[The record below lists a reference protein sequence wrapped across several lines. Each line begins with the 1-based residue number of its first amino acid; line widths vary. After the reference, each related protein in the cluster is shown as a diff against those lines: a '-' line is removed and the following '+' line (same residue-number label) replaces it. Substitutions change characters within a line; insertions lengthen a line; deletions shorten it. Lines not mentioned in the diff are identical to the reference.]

1 MLEILRHIPAPVVI
15 ITAAYGDAN
24 DDDLQVRGMTCS
36 SFTSVSLEPPFISV
50 CLRKNSL
57 MMQVLEKSTGFG
69 VHLLNEEN
77 KQKAGD
83 FAKPHDTG
91 KGPFNEA
98 AGKWELVSLRD
109 YMSEVPPNH
118 PEGQQDPDAVKG
130 VPVLQESASLAQL
143 ILMAEAQEQQ
153 PLEMEQQ
160 EQQREE
166 EEVGKEREVGVE
178 VDMTAPVTAWD
189 IERAGGL
196 GARDD
201 IASPLPVAMD
211 ATDLEESINAELY
224 PELAESEEE
233 ARMGSTDPSAP
244 AIHVGGSFDAAAAAD
259 PEEARRQLE
268 SRFVHGGQGGV

>member
-98 AGKWELVSLRD
+98 AG
-109 YMSEVPPNH
+109 
-118 PEGQQDPDAVKG
+118 
-130 VPVLQESASLAQL
+130 ASLAQL

-233 ARMGSTDPSAP
+233 ARMGSTDPLAP